1 MFESVSVA
9 CVRAPV
15 CMLLSEAEFFL
26 LLFIVPHIEQW
37 NAPCRKRTFI
47 VPTDRRKNPYALRS
61 TARLSRYRWR
71 WPVQCNTTT
80 FPIPSSCP
88 SVAVLRPDAFEL
100 GTTAVRLPP
109 PSVHTQ
115 FSVWELFRKVRPS
128 VAFAV
133 SSDHVSVLCKY
144 SSSPTIR
151 TGTGWLT

>member
-109 PSVHTQ
+109 PPPCT
-115 FSVWELFRKVRPS
+115 P
-128 VAFAV
+128 
-133 SSDHVSVLCKY
+133 
-144 SSSPTIR
+144 SSPCGNFFGKSGHLLRSPYRQITSPFFVSILLAR
-151 TGTGWLT
+151 PYEQERAG